1 MSLIAEEDQQKIRD
15 RKDVPVED
23 RWNVEALYSS
33 WQDWEK
39 DIARLSSK
47 KESTHWPE
55 IAALA
60 ASWSDSS
67 AQCCQLFDRLFEID
81 RALSKL
87 YTYAHLRHDE
97 DMGEDCA
104 KSAHVRAVSLLH
116 AFKQETAWIEPAILA
131 LSKEK
136 LGKLL
141 VAPELAL
148 YHVHLEKIIRA
159 KPHTLTQDQEELLAL
174 SGQALETAYK
184 AFGMLNH
191 ADMKFPS
198 VLDEQAVLREL
209 THSTYSLFLQGED
222 RVLRKNAFQGL
233 HNTFSN
239 YENTFCELLQGQV
252 QNHLFHAKARRFPS
266 CLEAALFPHQIDK
279 RVYTTLINTVRA
291 HLPSAH
297 RYMKVRKKMAGLEEL
312 HLYDLHMPLIADVQM
327 RMSYTQACEHIV
339 ESVAVL
345 GSEYQKDLRQGLMS
359 DRWVDRYEN
368 RKKRSGAYSSG
379 CYDSFPYILMNYQ
392 GTYRDVMTL
401 THEAGHSMHSQLSKR
416 KQPYLYSQY
425 PIFVAEVASTFHEEL
440 LFSHFMKHFQDPA
453 TRAFLINQKI
463 DDLRTTLL
471 RQTMFAEFEL
481 MLHEWAE
488 KGVPFTPA
496 RLKDAYRKLNAEYFG
511 PDVVID
517 PEIDIEWARIP
528 HFYYNFY
535 VYQYA
540 TGISAALALADQ
552 VMKEGSDAVARYL
565 AFLSGGCYQ
574 YPLDLLRMAGVD
586 MTQAEPVE
594 AAMRRFDELVDCLT
608 KGCC

>member
-1 MSLIAEEDQQKIRD
+1 MSLVTEEDQQKIRE
-15 RKDVPVED
+15 RQDVPAED
-23 RWNVEALYSS
+23 RWNVEALYPS
-33 WQDWEK
+33 WKEWEE
-39 DIARLSSK
+39 DIARWGRE
-47 KESTHWPE
+47 KETIHWPE
-55 IAALA
+55 IAAFE
-60 ASWSDSS
+60 SS
-67 AQCCQLFDRLFEID
+67 FCDNCAPLFDLLFDID

-87 YTYAHLRHDE
+87 YTYSHLRHDE
-97 DMGEDCA
+97 EMSEDRA
-104 KSAHVRAVSLLH
+104 KSAHARAIALLH

-131 LSKEK
+131 LPKENLK
-136 LGKLL
+136 KLL

-159 KPHTLTQDQEELLAL
+159 KPHTLAKEQEELLAL
-174 SGQALETAYK
+174 SGQALETAHK
-184 AFGMLNH
+184 AFGMLNN

-198 VLDEQAVLREL
+198 VLDAQSSPREL
-209 THSTYSLFLQGED
+209 THGTYSLFLQGGD
-222 RVLRKNAFQGL
+222 RVLRKNAFQAL

-279 RVYTTLINTVRA
+279 RVYTTLIDTVRT

-297 RYMKVRKKMAGLEEL
+297 RYMTVRKKMAGLEEL

-327 RMSYTQACEHIV
+327 RMSYAQACEHII

-345 GSEYQKDLRQGLMS
+345 GSEYQNELRQGLIN

-440 LFSHFMKHFQDPA
+440 LFSHFMKHLQDPA

-481 MLHEWAE
+481 KLHEWAE
-488 KGVPFTPA
+488 KGEPFTPA
-496 RLKDAYRKLNAEYFG
+496 RLKDAYRKLNTEYFG

-552 VMKEGSDAVARYL
+552 VSQEGSAAVTRYL

-574 YPLDLLRMAGVD
+574 YPLDLLRIAGVD
-586 MTQAEPVE
+586 MTQAGPVE
-594 AAMRRFDELVDCLT
+594 AAMRRFDELVEEIAKLAAD
-608 KGCC
+608 